1 MIEKTLDLSK
11 FLLSVSSMNALA
23 DPILS
28 DHNYRVAYL
37 SFLIAREITYNNE
50 FLANVIIAGLLH
62 DIGLFLFSSKEDIVM
77 VKSPELDEEGKRIH
91 LHAELGYR
99 LLKEFPFFSKAALI
113 IRHHHYSYEK
123 FMKNRSKVPY
133 SSQILHIADRIDIF
147 MSKRASIE
155 DNPFKEVLKTKDILK
170 EYLLRIS
177 PKVVDRRLVELF
189 IDRFADKEALWYEL
203 YSRECLLESLQRFL
217 SDFSQKLPFDAFFEL
232 ARIFAYLIDFK
243 SPFTATHSS
252 GVSQTATT
260 LASLFKFSS
269 QELKLMR
276 VAGLLHDVGK
286 IAIPKEILEKP
297 RRLDF
302 EEMSVMKSH
311 VYFSY
316 KILSKLEVGREI
328 VEWASYHHETLDGR
342 GYPFRLKAA
351 ELPLGSRIMA
361 VADVFAALKEDRP
374 YKKGLSNEKALRIV
388 KELSERNKL
397 DKRVVNALI
406 DNIGK
411 VEASR
416 KISQEKATS
425 LYKSLRETVNR
436 FKAS

>member
-23 DPILS
+23 DPLLS
-28 DHNYRVAYL
+28 DHNYRVAYI
-37 SFLIAREITYNNE
+37 SFLLAREITYNNE
-50 FLANVIIAGLLH
+50 FLSRIIVSGLLH

-77 VKSPELDEEGKRIH
+77 VKSLELEEKGKRIH
-91 LHAELGYR
+91 LHAELGFR
-99 LLKEFPFFSKAALI
+99 LLKEFPFFSKIALT
-113 IRHHHYSYEK
+113 IRYHHCSYER
-123 FMKNRSKVPY
+123 FLKNRERAPY
-133 SSQILHIADRIDIF
+133 SSQILHLADRIDVF
-147 MSKRASIE
+147 MSNKVPLDS
-155 DNPFKEVLKTKDILK
+155 PFREVLKAKDLLR
-170 EYLLRIS
+170 EYLFRIS
-177 PKVVDRRLVELF
+177 PKIVDRRLVELF
-189 IDRFADKEALWYEL
+189 INKFLNKEAFWYEL
-203 YSRECLLESLQRFL
+203 YTRDYLLESLQRFL

-232 ARIFAYLIDFK
+232 AGIFAYLIDFK

-252 GVSQTATT
+252 GVAQTAIA

-269 QELKLMR
+269 QELKLMK

-286 IAIPKEILEKP
+286 IAIPREVLEKP
-297 RRLDF
+297 GRLSF

-328 VEWASYHHETLDGR
+328 VEWASYHHETLDGK

-351 ELPLGSRIMA
+351 ELSLGSRIMA
-361 VADVFAALKEDRP
+361 VADIFTALKEDRP
-374 YKKGLSNEKALRIV
+374 YKRGLSNEEALKII
-388 KELSERNKL
+388 KKLSEKNKL

-406 DNIGK
+406 ENIGK

-416 KISQEKATS
+416 RVSQEKATS
-425 LYKSLRETVNR
+425 LYRSLRETVNR
-436 FKAS
+436 FKVS